1 MFDRAQSLSVPSKR
15 KAKPLV
21 QQVLWFVLGLLLSL
35 SGLAAS
41 APTQVSHAELSAY
54 KDLQQ
59 SKLDALKE
67 TQQKEAEI
75 WKAKAEALD
84 KRIDDQLSQVSRSVD
99 QFTAIAGWWGG
110 AVTLLLTLV
119 TVYSYKSTKTE
130 AAKEAKT
137 AAISYLHQKFEE
149 LRKIKNLNEESIEKL
164 RMSEQLKNEVVKQHQ
179 VTGELLKSTIEFNER
194 LFLGFLKIA
203 KDNFQN
209 ISLSKILLQNLLE
222 LSNANSAQQNGSG
235 KMAVYRAYV
244 NWLLGHAHE
253 ANVQLKASLHAEIS
267 DGQAAYTTAVEF
279 TETVPIS
286 VDQGFR
292 DLMESIWS
300 EYRACDDK
308 VTCDPAP

>member
-1 MFDRAQSLSVPSKR
+1 MSDRAQSLSVQSKR
-15 KAKPLV
+15 KAKLLA
-21 QQVLWFVLGLLLSL
+21 QQVLWLVLGLLLSL
-35 SGLAAS
+35 SGLAAN
-41 APTQVSHAELSAY
+41 APTQVSQAELTAY

-99 QFTAIAGWWGG
+99 QFGIVAGLLGLL
-110 AVTLLLTLV
+110 VTLGVALAGFFA
-119 TVYSYKSTKTE
+119 YKSTKAE

-137 AAISYLHQKFEE
+137 AAISYLNEKLEE
-149 LRKIKNLNEESIEKL
+149 LRIMKKVHEESMEKL
-164 RMSEQLKNEVVKQHQ
+164 RMSEQLKNEVVEQHQ
-179 VTGELLKSTIEFNER
+179 VAGQLLKSTIELNER
-194 LFLGFLKIA
+194 FFLGFLKIA

-209 ISLSKILLQNLLE
+209 ISLSKMLLQNLLVV
-222 LSNANSAQQNGSG
+222 SNANFAQQNGSG

-267 DGQAAYTTAVEF
+267 GGQAAYTTAMKL

-286 VDQGFR
+286 EDQGFR
-292 DLMESIWS
+292 DLMESFWS
-300 EYRACDDK
+300 EYRACDDE
-308 VTCDPAP
+308 VT